1 MDFIKID
8 KEKWQ
13 RKKVFELYS
22 KDILCTY
29 SMTIN
34 LDITGLKNKIEIKQ
48 LKFFPVILYGL
59 SKFVTKQEM
68 LKDAV
73 KAGIMYDQELDADI
87 RSLRST
93 ILYGLKGISA
103 YGHQARELGYYDEI
117 NPIFTVFEEAQEQF
131 YQVWT
136 KYDDDFEVFY
146 QNYLLDMKNYQQQE
160 IKSSKLLL
168 EKNVFNVSCVPQV
181 SFTGF
186 NLNLAKGYDYY
197 LPIFTIG
204 KYFEQGEKILL
215 PLAIQVHHG
224 VCDGFHLSRFI
235 NDLQEWLDKTDEI

>member
-1 MDFIKID
+1 MDLNED
-8 KEKWQ
+8 
-13 RKKVFELYS
+13 
-22 KDILCTY
+22 
-29 SMTIN
+29 
-34 LDITGLKNKIEIKQ
+34 G
-48 LKFFPVILYGL
+48 
-59 SKFVTKQEM
+59 
-68 LKDAV
+68 
-73 KAGIMYDQELDADI
+73 
-87 RSLRST
+87 
-93 ILYGLKGISA
+93 
-103 YGHQARELGYYDEI
+103 ELGYYDKI

-168 EKNVFNVSCVPQV
+168 EKNVFNVSCVPWA

-204 KYFEQGEKILL
+204 KYFEQGEKYYC
-215 PLAIQVHHG
+215 H
-224 VCDGFHLSRFI
+224 
-235 NDLQEWLDKTDEI
+235 

>member
-22 KDILCTY
+22 KDVPCTY

-34 LDITGLKNKIEIKQ
+34 LDITDLKNKIEIKQ

-59 SKFVTKQEM
+59 SKFVNKYKEFRM
-68 LKDAV
+68 DLNED
-73 KAGIMYDQELDADI
+73 G
-87 RSLRST
+87 
-93 ILYGLKGISA
+93 
-103 YGHQARELGYYDEI
+103 ELGYYDEI
-117 NPIFTVFEEAQEQF
+117 NPIFTVFEDAQEQF

-168 EKNVFNVSCVPQV
+168 EKNVFNVSCVPWV

-197 LPIFTIG
+197 LPNVSV
-204 KYFEQGEKILL
+204 K
-215 PLAIQVHHG
+215 PLNL
-224 VCDGFHLSRFI
+224 FM
-235 NDLQEWLDKTDEI
+235 EI

>member
-1 MDFIKID
+1 
-8 KEKWQ
+8 
-13 RKKVFELYS
+13 
-22 KDILCTY
+22 
-29 SMTIN
+29 MTIN
-34 LDITGLKNKIEIKQ
+34 LDITDLKNKIEIKQ

-59 SKFVTKQEM
+59 SKFVNKYKEFRM
-68 LKDAV
+68 DLNED
-73 KAGIMYDQELDADI
+73 GEI
-87 RSLRST
+87 
-93 ILYGLKGISA
+93 
-103 YGHQARELGYYDEI
+103 GYYDKI

-168 EKNVFNVSCVPQV
+168 EKNVFNVSCVPWV

-235 NDLQEWLDKTDEI
+235 NDLQEWLDKTAEI

>member
-1 MDFIKID
+1 MA
-8 KEKWQ
+8 
-13 RKKVFELYS
+13 KKKSFELYS

-34 LDITGLKNKIEIKQ
+34 LDITDLKNKIEIKQ

-59 SKFVTKQEM
+59 SKFVNKYKEFRM
-68 LKDAV
+68 DLNKD
-73 KAGIMYDQELDADI
+73 G
-87 RSLRST
+87 
-93 ILYGLKGISA
+93 
-103 YGHQARELGYYDEI
+103 ELGYYDEI

-168 EKNVFNVSCVPQV
+168 EKKVFNVSSVPWV
-181 SFTGF
+181 SITGF

>member
-59 SKFVTKQEM
+59 SKFVNKYKEFRM
-68 LKDAV
+68 DLNKD
-73 KAGIMYDQELDADI
+73 G
-87 RSLRST
+87 
-93 ILYGLKGISA
+93 
-103 YGHQARELGYYDEI
+103 ELGYYDEI

-131 YQVWT
+131 YQ
-136 KYDDDFEVFY
+136 
-146 QNYLLDMKNYQQQE
+146 NYLLDRKNYQQQE

-168 EKNVFNVSCVPQV
+168 EKNVFNVSCVP
-181 SFTGF
+181 
-186 NLNLAKGYDYY
+186 
-197 LPIFTIG
+197 
-204 KYFEQGEKILL
+204 
-215 PLAIQVHHG
+215 
-224 VCDGFHLSRFI
+224 
-235 NDLQEWLDKTDEI
+235 

>member
-22 KDILCTY
+22 KDVPCTY

-59 SKFVTKQEM
+59 SKFVNKYKEFRM
-68 LKDAV
+68 DLNED
-73 KAGIMYDQELDADI
+73 G
-87 RSLRST
+87 
-93 ILYGLKGISA
+93 
-103 YGHQARELGYYDEI
+103 ELGYYDKI

-131 YQVWT
+131 YQVWI

-168 EKNVFNVSCVPQV
+168 EKNVFNVSCVPWV

-235 NDLQEWLDKTDEI
+235 NDLQEWLDKTAEI

>member
-22 KDILCTY
+22 KDVPCTY

-48 LKFFPVILYGL
+48 LKIFPVILYGL
-59 SKFVTKQEM
+59 SKFVNKYKEFRM
-68 LKDAV
+68 DLNED
-73 KAGIMYDQELDADI
+73 G
-87 RSLRST
+87 
-93 ILYGLKGISA
+93 
-103 YGHQARELGYYDEI
+103 ELGYYDEI

-168 EKNVFNVSCVPQV
+168 EKNVFNVSCVPWV

-197 LPIFTIG
+197 LPNASV
-204 KYFEQGEKILL
+204 K
-215 PLAIQVHHG
+215 PLNLFMGI
-224 VCDGFHLSRFI
+224 
-235 NDLQEWLDKTDEI
+235 

>member
-22 KDILCTY
+22 KDVPCTY

-59 SKFVTKQEM
+59 SKFVNKYKEFRM
-68 LKDAV
+68 DLNKD
-73 KAGIMYDQELDADI
+73 G
-87 RSLRST
+87 
-93 ILYGLKGISA
+93 
-103 YGHQARELGYYDEI
+103 ELGYYDKI

-168 EKNVFNVSCVPQV
+168 EKNVFNVSFIITVAVAYCLQCDKLMSIV
-181 SFTGF
+181 SILLISLFSMFTYGLPFSSF
-186 NLNLAKGYDYY
+186 NISISCQFISYLFFNSFDIALYTASFPANLA
-197 LPIFTIG
+197 
-204 KYFEQGEKILL
+204 
-215 PLAIQVHHG
+215 A
-224 VCDGFHLSRFI
+224 
-235 NDLQEWLDKTDEI
+235 